1 MSLVTLKKKTLTKYN
16 NMSANKLFSLN
27 GSTRNLG
34 YIGKSQNF
42 HSCECLPDSEIVIT
56 SAMNNKGLISKSYP
70 KSQYTTIKPDNNQ
83 NNNMQSHYTRNLK
96 NKTIKLVNETKT
108 DNTNPCY
115 STEKNNTSCN
125 NVKSICNHVKTDIVP
140 ISQNEY
146 IYKITTN
153 CNNDPPYVRTTMNR
167 MPLEGN

>member
-16 NMSANKLFSLN
+16 NMSVNKVFSLN
-27 GSTRNLG
+27 GSIRNIG
-34 YIGKSQNF
+34 YIGKSPNLQ
-42 HSCECLPDSEIVIT
+42 SCCLPDSESIIIST
-56 SAMNNKGLISKSYP
+56 MNNKGLISKSYP

-83 NNNMQSHYTRNLK
+83 NNNMQSQYTRNLI

-108 DNTNPCY
+108 DNSNPCY
-115 STEKNNTSCN
+115 STGKNN
-125 NVKSICNHVKTDIVP
+125 IACNHVKTNIVP

-146 IYKITTN
+146 IYEITTN
-153 CNNDPPYVRTTMNR
+153 CDNDVPYVRTTMNR

>member
-1 MSLVTLKKKTLTKYN
+1 
-16 NMSANKLFSLN
+16 
-27 GSTRNLG
+27 
-34 YIGKSQNF
+34 
-42 HSCECLPDSEIVIT
+42 
-56 SAMNNKGLISKSYP
+56 LISKSYP

-115 STEKNNTSCN
+115 STEKSNTSCN